1 MSAPLRICCLATQVA
16 DHLIGGMARQ
26 TSDLAADLARLG
38 HDVTILTTARQ
49 DGRERVDKD
58 GVTVHHLRDTVPA
71 IQSPAWWR
79 ASVTG
84 FRELQRAHR
93 FDVVWSQGVAA
104 AAVARTLGPGDPSLV
119 PIVHGTAPEMIASVL
134 SAVRHART
142 RAPLRLTVRRIARQA
157 AVSAWIEPG
166 LYRKAA
172 LVLPVCRTVGE
183 AVHRWYRVPQ
193 RRIVVV
199 SNALD
204 PAPFRPDPGRR
215 GALRASWRAADDTI
229 VLLSVGILSDQKG
242 VDLAIDALSRLDG
255 LDAQLIVV
263 GDGPMRCEL
272 ETFAH
277 ARGVAPRVRFVGPV
291 AFDALP
297 DFYRA
302 ADVFLFPT
310 VRREGQPGVMLEAM
324 ASELPVIAS
333 RLGANE
339 EVVDDGDT
347 GWLVPR
353 GDAAAL
359 AAKIQALAGDRALAR
374 SMGRRGRA
382 RVLARWTPE
391 VRSRR
396 IVELFTS
403 VRP

>member
-1 MSAPLRICCLATQVA
+1 
-16 DHLIGGMARQ
+16 MARQ
-26 TSDLAADLARLG
+26 TSDLAADLAARG

-49 DGRERVDKD
+49 DGRARVDAD

-79 ASVTG
+79 VSATA
-84 FRELQRAHR
+84 FRELQRARR

-104 AAVARTLGPGDPSLV
+104 AAVARTLGDGDPSLV

-142 RAPLRLTVRRIARQA
+142 RAPLRLTLRRIARQA
-157 AVSAWIEPG
+157 AVYARVEPV

-172 LVLPVCRTVGE
+172 LVLPVCRTVGD
-183 AVHRWYRVPQ
+183 AVHRWYGVPR

-204 PAPFRPDPGRR
+204 SARFQPDPERR
-215 GALRASWRAADDTI
+215 AALRARWQAGDDTI

-242 VDLAIDALSRLDG
+242 VDVAIDALASLDG
-255 LDAQLIVV
+255 LDAQLVVV
-263 GDGPMRCEL
+263 GDGPMRREL
-272 ETFAH
+272 ETFAY
-277 ARGVAPRVRFVGPV
+277 ARGVGPRVRFTGPV
-291 AFDALP
+291 AFEALP
-297 DFYRA
+297 DVYRA
-302 ADVFLFPT
+302 ADIFLFPT

-339 EVVDDGDT
+339 EVVDDGHT

-359 AAKIQALAGDRALAR
+359 TARIQALAGDRALAR
-374 SMGRRGRA
+374 AMGRRGRA
-382 RVLARWTPE
+382 RVVERWTPE